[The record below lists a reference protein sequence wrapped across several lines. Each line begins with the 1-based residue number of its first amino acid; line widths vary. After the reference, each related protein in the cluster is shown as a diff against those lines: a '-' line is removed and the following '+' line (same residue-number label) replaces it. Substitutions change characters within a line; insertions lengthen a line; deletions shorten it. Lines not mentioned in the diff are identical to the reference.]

1 MTRDMTSGSPLKL
14 LLMFTVPVFLGNIF
28 HQLYHMVDTA
38 IVGRYLGADALAAV
52 GAVASL
58 SYLIFGLVNGIAQG
72 FGVAVSHAFGAKDEK
87 LLKHYVAVSLMMTA
101 IVSLVVTLPVVAL
114 CRSLLIWINIP
125 EEILPLS
132 LVYLRII
139 FAGSAFTMFYN
150 VMAGIL
156 RAIGDSRTPL
166 FFLILSSVLNVGLD
180 ILFVAG
186 FKMGTAGAAYATV
199 ISQAVSAVLSCIYMF
214 CKYDIMKTSRQ
225 DYYLDG
231 ATIGKMLSIGI
242 PMSVNNVVT
251 ASGMTVLQAA
261 VNIYGPSVM
270 AAYTAAFRVSILAM
284 QVPSSIGVSMATYS
298 GQNFGAKNYR
308 RIFAGVRTAFL
319 LNFVVA
325 AVVAAICVFGGP
337 LFVRLLL
344 EDPTPEIM
352 AYAMEYLKITSWF
365 FVPLGWI
372 FIYRN
377 TLQAVGKGIIPM
389 FSSALEFLARYATL
403 ALLEARLGYTAICLA
418 DPATWVSTALVLL
431 VPYYKWAYD
440 RKKELK
446 SLSTPEG

>member
-1 MTRDMTSGSPLKL
+1 MTKDMTNGSPIKL
-14 LLMFTVPVFLGNIF
+14 ILLFTVPVLLGNIF
-28 HQLYHMVDTA
+28 HQLYHMADTA

-125 EEILPLS
+125 AEILHLS
-132 LVYLRII
+132 LAYLRII
-139 FAGSAFTMFYN
+139 FAGSVFTMFYN
-150 VMAGIL
+150 VIAGML

-186 FKMGTAGAAYATV
+186 FNMGTAGAAYATV
-199 ISQAVSAVLSCIYMF
+199 LSQAISAVLSCVYMF
-214 CKYDIMKTSRQ
+214 SRYDIMKTSRQ
-225 DYYLDG
+225 DYYFDG
-231 ATIGKMLSIGI
+231 AAVGKMFSIGI
-242 PMSVNNVVT
+242 PMSINNIVT

-261 VNIYGPSVM
+261 VNVYGASVM

-284 QVPSSIGVSMATYS
+284 QVPSSLGVSMATYS
-298 GQNFGAKNYR
+298 GQNYGAKNYG
-308 RIFAGVRTAFL
+308 RIFAGIRTAFL
-319 LNFVVA
+319 LNFVIA
-325 AVVAAICVFGGP
+325 SLVAAICVFGGP

-344 EDPTPEIM
+344 DEPTPEIM

-377 TLQAVGKGIIPM
+377 TLQAVGKGLIPM

-403 ALLEARLGYTAICLA
+403 ALLEERLGYTAICLA
-418 DPATWVSTALVLL
+418 DPATWVSTALILI
-431 VPYYKWAYD
+431 VPYYIWAHK
-440 RKKELK
+440 RKKEMKALGP
-446 SLSTPEG
+446 S